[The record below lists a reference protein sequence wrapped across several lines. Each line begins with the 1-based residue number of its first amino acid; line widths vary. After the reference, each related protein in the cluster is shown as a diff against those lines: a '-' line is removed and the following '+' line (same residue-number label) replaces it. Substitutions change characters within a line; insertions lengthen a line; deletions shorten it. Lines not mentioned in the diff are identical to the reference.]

1 MHCVRHNSERNDMI
15 EEKRSKVLQAIAL
28 MIRNAAD
35 DEAVK
40 ELKVV
45 QNYCGSLI
53 KELDKGEQ
61 QWG

>member
-1 MHCVRHNSERNDMI
+1 MI